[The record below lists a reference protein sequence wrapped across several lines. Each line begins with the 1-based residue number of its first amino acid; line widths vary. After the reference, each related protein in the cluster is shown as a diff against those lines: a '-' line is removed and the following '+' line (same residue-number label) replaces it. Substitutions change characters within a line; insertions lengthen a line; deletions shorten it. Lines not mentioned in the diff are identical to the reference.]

1 MFVTT
6 GEVILYQ
13 AYQGLQAVTKM
24 ADRMDRMQL
33 RYTYQKE
40 INNGL

>member
-13 AYQGLQAVTKM
+13 AYQG
-24 ADRMDRMQL
+24 
-33 RYTYQKE
+33 
-40 INNGL
+40 